1 MKFFVAREN
10 ERNLSPIESDIKNF
24 ILDKIILN
32 SLQGTFYER
41 LFSLR
46 NRKRVHDSGVK
57 ATKWRMIVHVLEMV
71 ETKRAYC
78 DSSRSSLVVRC
89 KFAKRISLDLY

>member
-1 MKFFVAREN
+1 MKTREIY
-10 ERNLSPIESDIKNF
+10 RLSENESDIKNF

-71 ETKRAYC
+71 ETKRRIVILRVLFSLSDAN
-78 DSSRSSLVVRC
+78 SRKEYR
-89 KFAKRISLDLY
+89 